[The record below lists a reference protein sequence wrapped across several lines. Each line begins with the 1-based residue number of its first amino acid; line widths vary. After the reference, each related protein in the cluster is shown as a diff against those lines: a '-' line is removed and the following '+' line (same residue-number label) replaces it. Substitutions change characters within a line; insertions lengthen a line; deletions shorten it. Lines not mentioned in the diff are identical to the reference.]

1 MSYKLIHG
9 DCFEEMAKLES
20 GSFDLILT
28 DPPYGTMKGAKLDS
42 WEKRGEKVEWDE
54 ALDTETIFRSC
65 LRLLRQNGRLILFSQ
80 EPLTSELITKQ
91 NASLPFSYKA
101 IWLKKTSGNSLMAKS
116 AMVSYYEEILIF
128 QKSHDTGLLN
138 PLRGYFRRV
147 LDFIGA
153 QSCKVINKEL
163 GDRSAEHCFYVSKTK
178 VKKEFGGDIDHCP
191 RIGSSQFCLCTEGTY
206 ERLISVFGIDKM
218 EGFQS
223 YEELKKQDYGFKKTV
238 KSTFNLWEGNDSKS
252 NVLCYPKDSDGSH
265 PTQKPVSL
273 LEDLIKTFSDEGDKV
288 LDFTM
293 GSGSTGVACRN
304 CNRDFVGIERDD
316 GYFRIAQ
323 DRLNGINLKGQ
334 TSIFTDFSLLERKDG

>member
-28 DPPYGTMKGAKLDS
+28 DPPYGTMKGAKLDG
-42 WEKRGEKVEWDE
+42 WEGNKTDWDDS
-54 ALDTETIFRSC
+54 LNPIDIFNSC
-65 LRLLRQNGRLILFSQ
+65 ARLLRVNGKLLLFSQ
-80 EPLTSELITKQ
+80 EPYTSELVNKQ
-91 NASLPFSYKA
+91 INDLPFCYKA
-101 IWLKKTSGNSLMAKS
+101 IWIKNVPANILMSKS

-138 PLRGYFRRV
+138 PLRGYFRKV

-163 GDRSAEHCFYVSKTK
+163 GDRSAEHCFYVGKIK
-178 VKKEFGGDIDHCP
+178 VKKEFGGDIDHCS

-218 EGFQS
+218 EGFKP
-223 YEELKKQDYGFKKTV
+223 YLELKKINRQNE
-238 KSTFNLWEGNDSKS
+238 SRFNLWEGKDSKS
-252 NVLCYPKDSDGSH
+252 NVLYYPKDSDGSH